1 MKKIFLSAILILTV
15 LFITSGCSKLVITQ
29 VGPDLDKEPNGIRVY
44 PPRVLL
50 FVGEKYSMIHY
61 VPDYKRA
68 YDVKPFT
75 FFANQD
81 FNIDVVNGRIQ
92 SLTSNQDSLF
102 TYSIL
107 SPLEKEIGKAPITHG
122 EMIQIEGTFGLAPG
136 IYELQQTGEF
146 KKIN

>member
-1 MKKIFLSAILILTV
+1 MKKIFLAAILVLTA
-15 LFITSGCSKLVITQ
+15 LFIATGCSKLVVTQ

-75 FFANQD
+75 FLANQD
-81 FNIDVVNGRIQ
+81 FNLDVVNGRVQ
-92 SLTSNQDSLF
+92 SLSSNQDSLF

-107 SPLEKEIGKAPITHG
+107 SQFKKQVGKAPITQA
-122 EMIQIEGTFGLAPG
+122 ETIQIEGTFGLAPG
-136 IYELQQTGEF
+136 IYEMQASGEF

>member
-1 MKKIFLSAILILTV
+1 MKKILLAAILILMV
-15 LFITSGCSKLVITQ
+15 WVINSGCSKLVVTP
-29 VGPDLDKEPNGIRVY
+29 VGPDLDKKPEGIRVY

-50 FVGEKYSMIHY
+50 FVGEKYSLIHY
-61 VPDYKRA
+61 APDYKRA

-107 SPLEKEIGKAPITHG
+107 SQFTKDIGKAPITHG
-122 EMIQIEGTFGLAPG
+122 ETIQIEGTFGLAPG
-136 IYELQQTGEF
+136 IYEMQQSGEF

>member
-1 MKKIFLSAILILTV
+1 MKKIFLAAILILTV
-15 LFITSGCSKLVITQ
+15 LFIASGCSKLVITQ

-50 FVGEKYSMIHY
+50 FVGEKFSMIHY
-61 VPDYKRA
+61 VPDYKHA

-75 FFANQD
+75 FLANQD
-81 FNIDVVNGRIQ
+81 FNLDVVNGRVQ
-92 SLTSNQDSLF
+92 SLSSNQDSLF

-107 SPLEKEIGKAPITHG
+107 SQQKKEIGKAPITHG
-122 EMIQIEGTFGLAPG
+122 ENILIEGTFGLAPG
-136 IYELQQTGEF
+136 IYELQASGEF

>member
-1 MKKIFLSAILILTV
+1 MKTLLRTAILTV
-15 LFITSGCSKLVITQ
+15 TVFFIVSGCSKLVVTP
-29 VGPDLDKEPNGIRVY
+29 VGADLDKEPNGIRVY

-50 FVGEKYSMIHY
+50 FVGEKYSLIHY
-61 VPDYKRA
+61 APDYKRA
-68 YDVKPFT
+68 YDIKPFT

-81 FNIDVVNGRIQ
+81 FNIDVINGRIQ

-107 SPLEKEIGKAPITHG
+107 SNFEKDIGKAPITHG
-122 EMIQIEGTFGLAPG
+122 ETIQIEGTFGLAPG
-136 IYELQQTGEF
+136 IYEMQPSGEF